1 MFTEMDADGSGY
13 LDEDEV
19 MKAVAMLGFAVDK
32 ANLVR
37 NGQTQDKTRQD
48 KTNTRQETN
57 RTPFVYAKT
66 VQSVGFAQTNSGQT
80 GECREHCWLGL
91 SGSRR
96 L

>member
-1 MFTEMDADGSGY
+1 VFTEMDADGSGY

-48 KTNTRQETN
+48 KH
-57 RTPFVYAKT
+57 KT
-66 VQSVGFAQTNSGQT
+66 GNKSDAFRLRKNCAIGRFCGQTNSGQT

>member
-1 MFTEMDADGSGY
+1 VEEVFTEMDADGSGY

-37 NGQTQDKTRQD
+37 NGQTQDRKQTQD
-48 KTNTRQETN
+48 AFRLRKNCAIGR
-57 RTPFVYAKT
+57 FC
-66 VQSVGFAQTNSGQT
+66 GQTNSGQT

>member
-1 MFTEMDADGSGY
+1 MDADGSGY

-48 KTNTRQETN
+48 KHK
-57 RTPFVYAKT
+57 TPFVYAKT